1 MKKVLIISDVELLN
15 QLYVTNLNV
24 YLNANVSVCEKLSEI
39 AKLVGENQFDLII
52 TLSTIEKEDAISI
65 ISQFKIPTIVIGENE
80 KYKNQFQ
87 NIKSY
92 YDLKSILRESAK
104 ILNITSQMMME
115 EEVGDYYPFKIET
128 LKFLKVA
135 PVNLYLEMIKGNTE
149 KNYTMFLD
157 REKVIHNAIVEL
169 KNNNIDSIFVHA
181 NSRLK
186 MANAISASIIDFLS
200 LNTSLNI
207 EEKQE
212 VVSTS
217 MFLLASSLVSE
228 EVSPEILALV
238 NHSTKIMSEIMVE
251 IPTLTKLLKMLLA
264 NKNGYVYTHSMLCA
278 YVASFI
284 VKKVPW
290 GGESHIEKINF
301 VLFFHDIALVPIF
314 EKYPNYFSE
323 EDMLFIESISEED
336 KNLIL
341 NHARISA
348 ELVTGLKKCPIGAD
362 LMIKQH
368 HGISNGVGFATEYR
382 DDISPLSKIIIISE
396 AFIEEFMQLK
406 NKNESINIELI
417 LETLNDRFPKHTY
430 KKIIETLQ
438 TIKL

>member
-200 LNTSLNI
+200 LNTPLNI